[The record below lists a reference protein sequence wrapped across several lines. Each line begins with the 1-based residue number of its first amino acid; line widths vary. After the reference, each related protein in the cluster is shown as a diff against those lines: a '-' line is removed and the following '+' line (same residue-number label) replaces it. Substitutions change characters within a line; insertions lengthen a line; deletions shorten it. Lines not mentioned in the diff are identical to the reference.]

1 LLLPAHITLRW
12 AAPVYAFDETLRYTV
27 ILQSTLSQLE
37 NVAARSLVGYT
48 VLLDEAGT
56 VRIHPETDQASQSI
70 RSLGDAKRLQ
80 TILRNAQSGRQAT
93 IHLFKF
99 SPDHSE
105 WLAGYSSLNLA
116 IAPGQQQQ
124 WVLLAVAPLEHALQG
139 LADIRNVLI
148 LWTLGLLMAQVL
160 LILYLAQRL
169 SQPVERLCQYA
180 YKIQDLSH
188 FREMPQDFQVWEFDH
203 LARVFNKMM
212 KRLEQR
218 ADELR
223 HAWQDAQMAN
233 QLKSE
238 FLANTSDELRTP
250 LNAIIGCI
258 RLEIHFLT
266 GWPFEHLARR
276 DVTHRLVALSASSSC

>member
-1 LLLPAHITLRW
+1 MGAIGGCPARTCTPR
-12 AAPVYAFDETLRYTV
+12 TSRYP
-27 ILQSTLSQLE
+27 QR
-37 NVAARSLVGYT
+37 AHSLDTGFIN
-48 VLLDEAGT
+48 GC
-56 VRIHPETDQASQSI
+56 S
-70 RSLGDAKRLQ
+70 
-80 TILRNAQSGRQAT
+80 
-93 IHLFKF
+93 
-99 SPDHSE
+99 
-105 WLAGYSSLNLA
+105 
-116 IAPGQQQQ
+116 
-124 WVLLAVAPLEHALQG
+124 
-139 LADIRNVLI
+139 
-148 LWTLGLLMAQVL
+148 VL

-238 FLANTSDELRTP
+238 FLAEYTR
-250 LNAIIGCI
+250 
-258 RLEIHFLT
+258 
-266 GWPFEHLARR
+266 
-276 DVTHRLVALSASSSC
+276 